1 MNPKSLAA
9 PRSGALLLA
18 TLVAAACGDSPTT
31 PPEPP
36 RYTVA
41 NLGPAPSL
49 AGLPADSA
57 FHLPWFAGV
66 IDADGRVLANT
77 SHPAFEIRA
86 PGTPRFGLAGSG
98 AVTWF
103 PPPGYAR
110 ALSERG
116 GRITGI
122 DPAGRPF
129 LFSAGQLTPLASPGL
144 ENAVPFDVN
153 EEGAVVGTT
162 TTITPP
168 GGRAFLWK
176 AGQLQLL
183 DFPGEA
189 ESRATVV
196 NTRGHVAGSG
206 SRRVCQPIPQG
217 TSCTGESRAFLWR
230 DGRVVALGELAWRD
244 QAPPAGGYVG
254 PVQYAPVD
262 LNDAGQVVGTAT
274 RSVCEPAGC
283 TATTRAFLWQD
294 GRMREILADQQNPR
308 PAAINNRGQVIGTT
322 ATRPFLWE
330 DGHEFDLRAAVDGS
344 GVRLESVADIND
356 RGQIAATGR
365 VPGASGLRN
374 LLLTPLP

>member
-1 MNPKSLAA
+1 MHPKSLAA
-9 PRSGALLLA
+9 PGSGALLLA
-18 TLVAAACGDSPTT
+18 ALLAACGESPTT
-31 PPEPP
+31 PPAPP

-41 NLGPAPSL
+41 DLGRAPSVASL
-49 AGLPADSA
+49 APDSA
-57 FHLPWFAGV
+57 FHLPWFSGI

-77 SHPAFEIRA
+77 HHPAFEIRA

-98 AVTWF
+98 VVSWF
-103 PPPGYAR
+103 PAPGYAR

-116 GRITGI
+116 GRIAGI
-122 DPAGRPF
+122 DSAGRPF

-162 TTITPP
+162 STITPP

-176 AGQLQLL
+176 SGQVQLL

-189 ESRATVV
+189 ESRATSV
-196 NTRGHVAGSG
+196 NARGHVAGSG
-206 SRRVCQPIPQG
+206 SRRACQPIPQGG

-230 DGRVVALGELAWRD
+230 DGRVVALGELAWQD
-244 QAPPAGGYVG
+244 QPPPSGGYVG

-262 LNDAGQVVGTAT
+262 LNDAGQVLGRAT

-283 TATTRAFLWQD
+283 TSTTRAFLWED
-294 GRMREILADQQNPR
+294 GRLREILKDRQNPN
-308 PAAINNRGQVIGTT
+308 PVAINNRGQVIGKA
-322 ATRPFLWE
+322 ATHLFLWE

-344 GVRLESVADIND
+344 GVQLEGVADIND